1 MFIGGKDAGTRND
14 TIGLSRGAVICSKEK
29 SFLSFFDP
37 KNLPLLS
44 GCFKSQLIS
53 LSMNIHTMKLFVNFC
68 DKCLIFGL
76 RNAFDV
82 LPPVSRK
89 LQKQT
94 EEFIDLLKTDILST
108 PRRPP
113 IFKNR
118 AISSK
123 ANRELFQVI
132 KSDLQRN
139 YPRNEKI
146 FPLVSL
152 MISLQHKL

>member
-1 MFIGGKDAGTRND
+1 MLAPEND

-113 IFKNR
+113 IFKKIGPFLPKQIVNF
-118 AISSK
+118 
-123 ANRELFQVI
+123 FQVI
-132 KSDLQRN
+132 KSDLQKKLSKKR
-139 YPRNEKI
+139 KG

-152 MISLQHKL
+152 MISLQYKL